1 MLVRSVFFVL
11 LVLALADRAAAQTSQ
26 PTAAGDRPVPLAESL
41 HGQAKADYDAG
52 RILFGDSDN
61 AGALVKFQHAF
72 DDAHDVR
79 LLWNMAVCEKNL
91 RHYVNVLR
99 LLERYQR
106 EGDRI
111 MTAPQRKEVAE
122 VMDTVRQ
129 LISTVHLRVNE
140 EGAAVMVDETP
151 VGTTPLS
158 EAVLVDLGDR
168 HIRISKPGYKQ
179 YVISQNFAGAS
190 DVSFDIRL
198 ERDIREGQL
207 AILAAENATISVD
220 GNAVGTTQ
228 WQGALTAGEH
238 AIRVSARGMRTYNKE
253 LVMEAGQSR
262 SLYVTLE
269 AEKSGISPLV
279 WIGAG
284 ILVAGGIA
292 TGAYFLLK
300 PAEQAAPQSGTWIP
314 FTIKL

>member
-1 MLVRSVFFVL
+1 
-11 LVLALADRAAAQTSQ
+11 
-26 PTAAGDRPVPLAESL
+26 VPLADSL
-41 HGQAKADYDAG
+41 HGQAKGDYDAG
-52 RILFGDSDN
+52 RILFGDNDN

-106 EGDRI
+106 DGNQI

-129 LISTVHLRVNE
+129 LISTVHLQVNE
-140 EGAAVMVDETP
+140 AGAAVMVDETP
-151 VGTTPLS
+151 VGTTPLT
-158 EAVLVDLGDR
+158 EPLLVDLGDR
-168 HIRISKPGYKQ
+168 HIRISKSGYKQ

-190 DVSFDIRL
+190 DVSFNVAL

-207 AILAAENATISVD
+207 AILAIDNATISVD

-300 PAEQAAPQSGTWIP
+300 PADQTAPQSGTWSP
-314 FTIKL
+314 YTIKL